1 MSIIES
7 INDRSQWLDFLSYK
21 QNNQS
26 LTQNE
31 EKSLWDFIENRRY
44 EFYYTLIKEAK
55 FPTDFPHKI
64 IVNKEGTKKKR
75 IVYSFDEEEAIMKRI
90 WSKRCHKET

>member
-55 FPTDFPHKI
+55 FPTDFPHKQGR
-64 IVNKEGTKKKR
+64 NQEKT
-75 IVYSFDEEEAIMKRI
+75 YSIFV
-90 WSKRCHKET
+90 